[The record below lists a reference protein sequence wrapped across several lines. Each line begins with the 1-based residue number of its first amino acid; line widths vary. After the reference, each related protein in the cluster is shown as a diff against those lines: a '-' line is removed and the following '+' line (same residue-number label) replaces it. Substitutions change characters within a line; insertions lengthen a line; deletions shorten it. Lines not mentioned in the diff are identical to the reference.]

1 MTEINAIVQS
11 VKNDAIPD
19 IDLLFKKE
27 LRMDM
32 RETDVSER
40 VLQYFMRCDALIA
53 GKSLIPCFDTE
64 NGQKE
69 KCKLLIES
77 LTPEEL
83 QTDAKNAIRFRVP
96 CARSH
101 RQKLH
106 DLVLEKALE
115 QDQHFR
121 RHKRVKYDEQ
131 FDRTE
136 KPDKLNSRR
145 GHSARRGKLRP
156 DHNGL
161 KDTKKGFADRVVDSV
176 TEAKPHAESTRSSAA
191 RYGCLKWQGPH
202 YVSKCLV
209 ATEEERR
216 ELPKK
221 FHVKKGPRYQGR
233 AKRVSECLGAN
244 SLITLNGMLEQQYC
258 ADTGSDWSILSR
270 GKFKELARLDTSI
283 TPVKLGTPV
292 VGMAVGGH
300 AVQVKIRLQTPAGP
314 V

>member
-1 MTEINAIVQS
+1 MQEQLKRKRDDDLTKAEEAKSLGAPLFTPVVPPRITSTSHSALVKWKMARAEYEEKVRARSKGSDDAYDQLAVGVKSKIEDNCWTLCIPSS

-77 LTPEEL
+77 LTPKEL

-145 GHSARRGKLRP
+145 GHSARRALRR
-156 DHNGL
+156 DM
-161 KDTKKGFADRVVDSV
+161 A
-176 TEAKPHAESTRSSAA
+176 ASS
-191 RYGCLKWQGPH
+191 G
-202 YVSKCLV
+202 
-209 ATEEERR
+209 
-216 ELPKK
+216 
-221 FHVKKGPRYQGR
+221 KGP
-233 AKRVSECLGAN
+233 
-244 SLITLNGMLEQQYC
+244 ITSPS
-258 ADTGSDWSILSR
+258 AS
-270 GKFKELARLDTSI
+270 
-283 TPVKLGTPV
+283 
-292 VGMAVGGH
+292 
-300 AVQVKIRLQTPAGP
+300 
-314 V
+314 

>member
-77 LTPEEL
+77 LTPKEL

-145 GHSARRGKLRP
+145 GHSARRALRR
-156 DHNGL
+156 DM
-161 KDTKKGFADRVVDSV
+161 A
-176 TEAKPHAESTRSSAA
+176 ASS
-191 RYGCLKWQGPH
+191 G
-202 YVSKCLV
+202 
-209 ATEEERR
+209 
-216 ELPKK
+216 
-221 FHVKKGPRYQGR
+221 KGP
-233 AKRVSECLGAN
+233 
-244 SLITLNGMLEQQYC
+244 ITSPS
-258 ADTGSDWSILSR
+258 AS
-270 GKFKELARLDTSI
+270 
-283 TPVKLGTPV
+283 
-292 VGMAVGGH
+292 
-300 AVQVKIRLQTPAGP
+300 
-314 V
+314 